1 MENLAEMPVH
11 HTSAAS
17 SRESAANHFN
27 GAVRHFA
34 AGNHDRA
41 ADHATQTD
49 RLLGEASLHTA
60 AANRQHSP
68 GGRQLGC

>member
-17 SRESAANHFN
+17 SCESAANHYK
-27 GAVRHFA
+27 GAARHFA

-41 ADHATQTD
+41 ADHATQADT
-49 RLLGEASLHTA
+49 LLGEASLHTV
-60 AANRQHSP
+60 AANRQHPP
-68 GGRQLGC
+68 GGRQFCC